1 MGRAA
6 LTTKDRPL
14 YAYRLIVEYPEGVDY
29 RNPPHLWEPDVIE
42 GVEGAEETSFSWPPP
57 RRYLSYSGAKKRADL
72 LRRYGCV
79 VGIQRSERIEWTEP

>member
-1 MGRAA
+1 V
-6 LTTKDRPL
+6 TTKDRPL
-14 YAYRLIVEYPEGVDY
+14 YAYRLVVEYPAGVDAL
-29 RNPPHLWEPDVIE
+29 NPPHLWLEDRS
-42 GVEGAEETSFSWPPP
+42 EEDTGEWYFGWPRD

>member
-14 YAYRLIVEYPEGVDY
+14 YAYRLIVEYPEGVDWT
-29 RNPPHLWEPDVIE
+29 NPPHLWE
-42 GVEGAEETSFSWPPP
+42 EEYGNDPLTSFSWPQTH
-57 RRYLSYSGAKKRADL
+57 RYLSYSGAKKRADL

>member
-1 MGRAA
+1 M
-6 LTTKDRPL
+6 TTKDRPL
-14 YAYRLIVEYPEGVDY
+14 YAYRLIVEYPEGEA
-29 RNPPHLWEPDVIE
+29 PPQLWLDEYGDEPL
-42 GVEGAEETSFSWPPP
+42 ASFQWPQA

>member
-1 MGRAA
+1 M
-6 LTTKDRPL
+6 TTAKDRPL

-29 RNPPHLWEPDVIE
+29 MNPPELWERDDDPDSP
-42 GVEGAEETSFSWPPP
+42 GFSWPRD
-57 RRYLSYSGAKKRADL
+57 RRYLSLSGAKKRADL

>member
-1 MGRAA
+1 MVGGTV
-6 LTTKDRPL
+6 TTKDRPL
-14 YAYRLIVEYPEGVDY
+14 YAYRLIVEYPEGEE
-29 RNPPHLWEPDVIE
+29 PPKLWQEEFADEPHVM
-42 GVEGAEETSFSWPPP
+42 FSWPQT

>member
-1 MGRAA
+1 M
-6 LTTKDRPL
+6 TTKDRPL
-14 YAYRLIVEYPEGVDY
+14 YAYRLIVEYPEGVDWLH
-29 RNPPHLWEPDVIE
+29 PPHLWEQERAE
-42 GVEGAEETSFSWPPP
+42 GEHEHMDGFDWPQV

>member
-1 MGRAA
+1 MADPV
-6 LTTKDRPL
+6 TTKDRPL
-14 YAYRLIVEYPEGVDY
+14 YAYRLIVEYPDGVDY
-29 RNPPHLWEPDVIE
+29 MNPPHLWERDPDPE
-42 GVEGAEETSFSWPPP
+42 APGFQWPQT